1 MAGSPLT
8 VTLVAATAQSAT
20 IDGIYSSL
28 EVIPLAA
35 AQQVF
40 ARGDGVTATQGTSTE
55 YACPQGRPTRI
66 PTASANGTTT
76 VVSLISATAGQVQV
90 RAPMG
95 DDRDWL

>member
-1 MAGSPLT
+1 MAGSPTT
-8 VTLVAATAQSAT
+8 VTLVAATAQAVT

-40 ARGDGVTATQGTSTE
+40 ARGDGVTATAGTSLE
-55 YACPQGRPTRI
+55 YACPAGRVTRVPTG
-66 PTASANGTTT
+66 SANGTTT
-76 VVSLISATAGQVQV
+76 VVSLISATGGQVQV

-95 DDRDWL
+95 EWDSN